1 MTVET
6 DQMRAHLDRL
16 PIFPLPAA
24 VLLPYEIL
32 PLHIFEPRYRE
43 MIADVLEGDR
53 PIAIAQLAAGWEGSY
68 EGRPDVEPLC
78 GVGIVTRHERLDD
91 GRYNILVRGAA
102 RVRIE
107 RELPP
112 RRLYR
117 EVRVR
122 LVDDSHTGASPA
134 ETAEAVESLQR
145 MLFAL
150 CAARPGPA
158 ASALAQLAARAPD
171 AGGLADIVSA
181 ALLTDFDRRKL
192 ALVTLDAVERLRLAQ
207 NAIAELLVGSAG
219 GSEVRFRN

>member
-6 DQMRAHLDRL
+6 ERMRASLDQL
-16 PIFPLPAA
+16 AIFPLPAA

-43 MIADVLEGDR
+43 MMADVLEGDR
-53 PIAIAQLAAGWEGSY
+53 PIAIAQLAAGWEGGY
-68 EGRPDVEPLC
+68 EGRPPVEPLC

-91 GRYNILVRGAA
+91 GRYNVLIRGAA
-102 RVRIE
+102 RVQIE

-117 EVRVR
+117 EVRAR
-122 LVDDSHTGASPA
+122 LVDDSHTKATPA
-134 ETAEAVESLQR
+134 EVMEAVESLQR

-171 AGGLADIVSA
+171 AGGLADIVAA
-181 ALLTDFDRRKL
+181 ALFTDFDRRKR
-192 ALVTLDAVERLRLAQ
+192 ALVTLDAVERLGIAQ

-219 GSEVRFRN
+219 GGEARYRN